1 MHFSAL
7 YTLSVLQG
15 LAKSPSVEAVKALKH
30 LLCWLYMHRKKG
42 VRYGGGG
49 NTSLVNPPHEEMM
62 KMLDTPD
69 GGVPKA
75 LFFFA
80 DSDLGEIS
88 RYCAYAFLN
97 GAPIWGKSKKQHSIA
112 IDITDAES
120 FAYSVAA
127 VMAEVLRGRLED
139 TGFMHAILAAT
150 LICTDNDATMRIASD
165 AASAKRALFI
175 LRRLG
180 HTRHLTEL
188 DSEVTRHPTAATR
201 PTVTTVG
208 RTRDVLPP
216 CSNVQAR
223 SH

>member
-1 MHFSAL
+1 
-7 YTLSVLQG
+7 
-15 LAKSPSVEAVKALKH
+15 
-30 LLCWLYMHRKKG
+30 MHRKKG
-42 VRYGGGG
+42 VRYMYGGGG
-49 NTSLVNPPHEEMM
+49 NTSLVNPPHDEMM

-69 GGVPKA
+69 GGVPKG

-80 DSDLGEIS
+80 DSDLGAVS

-112 IDITDAES
+112 VDITDAES

-139 TGFMHAILAAT
+139 IGFMRAILEAT
-150 LICTDNDATMRIASD
+150 LICTDNDATLRIASD

-188 DSEVTRHPTAATR
+188 DVIKAKKIARAFNVADAGTHYCTK
-201 PTVTTVG
+201 
-208 RTRDVLPP
+208 DVFLAFDKKLR
-216 CSNVQAR
+216 NM
-223 SH
+223 